1 VSDPLVLCYH
11 AVSAGWDA
19 DLSVTPDALERQLGL
34 LHERGYRGTTFE
46 EAVTSPPARRTVA
59 VTFDDAYRSV
69 IRLAR
74 PLLDALGWPAS
85 VYVPTAFAGSERPMS
100 WPGIDHWAESPQAHE
115 LVPMSW
121 HELRELAST
130 GWEVGSHTS
139 THPHLTQ
146 LDDSELDRE
155 LRESRSECEQ
165 QMGRACPTI
174 AYPYGD
180 VDDRVVAAARAAG
193 YRHGGAL
200 PAKHHRP
207 RPLEWP
213 RIGVYHA
220 DGDLRFRL
228 KASPLVGRMRA
239 GRLL

>member
-1 VSDPLVLCYH
+1 MSDPLVLCYH
-11 AVSAGWDA
+11 AVSADWDA
-19 DLSVTPDALERQLGL
+19 DLSVTPEALERQLGV
-34 LHERGYRGTTFE
+34 LHAKGYRGTTFE
-46 EAVTSPPARRTVA
+46 EAVGSPPARRTVA

-69 IRLAR
+69 IRFAR
-74 PLLDALGWPAS
+74 PILDALGWPGS
-85 VYVPTAFAGSERPMS
+85 VYVPTGFAGSERPMS
-100 WPGIDHWAESPQAHE
+100 WPGIDHWAGSPHAQE

-121 HELRELAST
+121 DELRELAGS
-130 GWEVGSHTS
+130 GWEVGSHTR

-146 LDDSELDRE
+146 LDDAELERE
-155 LRESRSECEQ
+155 LHESRTECER
-165 QMGRACPTI
+165 QMGRPCTTI

-180 VDDRVVAAARAAG
+180 VDGRVVAAARAAG
-193 YRHGGAL
+193 YRQGGAL

-228 KASPLVGRMRA
+228 KASPLVGRIRA
-239 GRLL
+239 ARRL